1 MYVII
6 VGCGRVG
13 AKLAELL
20 SREGHN
26 VVVIDKNP
34 GAFKRLPE
42 GFDGV
47 TLEGSGFDLELLRQA
62 GIEKADA
69 FCSLTNGDNT
79 NLVCAQ
85 IAKRIFNLPKVIA
98 RVYDPERAQIYQ
110 GLGLDVISGT
120 ILFAAMLRDKL
131 VESRFSSFLIETKNL
146 GVLEIKLKKEFV
158 GRRVKEFN
166 AEGEFLLVAIKR
178 PEETFIP
185 GPDTLLEANDVLM
198 AVVKTDSLQKIK
210 KRFGF

>member
-185 GPDTLLEANDVLM
+185 GPDTVLEANDVLM

>member
-1 MYVII
+1 M
-6 VGCGRVG
+6 
-13 AKLAELL
+13 
-20 SREGHN
+20 
-26 VVVIDKNP
+26 IDKNP

-85 IAKRIFNLPKVIA
+85 IARRIFNLPKVIA

-185 GPDTLLEANDVLM
+185 GPDTVLEANDVLM